1 MLHLDQ
7 ILLNDDLIVTV
18 KYFIEFVSYFIFA
31 FTSSLLK
38 EVYCANTIKKYQF
51 GPYRVICSTII
62 ATVGTLAIKEVYHEE
77 LEHLW
82 GVTATICTIFGL
94 LGFEI
99 FKHLTSI
106 AGIKSLIK
114 EIKEVEEEAKD
125 MKSVEKKYHT
135 KTRTKDNEE
144 DE

>member
-1 MLHLDQ
+1 M
-7 ILLNDDLIVTV
+7 
-18 KYFIEFVSYFIFA
+18 EFVSYFIFA

-38 EVYCANTIKKYQF
+38 EVYCANTIKNYQF

-62 ATVGTLAIKEVYHEE
+62 ATVGTLAVKEIYNEE

-125 MKSVEKKYHT
+125 MKTTEKKSHT
-135 KTRTKDNEE
+135 NLRTRNDE